1 MLDGSSL
8 IPSSRAMRPSGP
20 GPVDG
25 YPSWRKEIQMAKST
39 RRALLRDGGFAVG
52 AAAFV
57 SLNLPEVARAESE
70 SASIFH
76 VFAFQWKQGT
86 LEAQKDRAAKE
97 IAAFQGLIP
106 GLLQTHVGP
115 NISPRGKGYS
125 FGGIMQFKD
134 KASLDAYVQHPA
146 HQALLA
152 WLIPLIDAIELD
164 LRAQ

>member
-1 MLDGSSL
+1 
-8 IPSSRAMRPSGP
+8 MRPSGP

-39 RRALLRDGGFAVG
+39 RRALLRDGGLAAG

-115 NISPRGKGYS
+115 NISPRGI
-125 FGGIMQFKD
+125 GGIMQFKD